1 MKSLELVFDGKKLP
15 FSPDIAVTE
24 DGETIYIGADFGDG
38 DWKQTFFAD
47 IPQKELYK
55 QNKALQQIYDQLED
69 KLTKYTKDTYPDI
82 KVDWDMLVYDKLLLA
97 DNDFRMSTMIDK

>member
-24 DGETIYIGADFGDG
+24 DGEEIYIGADFGDG
-38 DWKQTFFAD
+38 DWKKTFFAD
-47 IPQKELYK
+47 IPEKELYK
-55 QNKALQQIYDQLED
+55 QNKALQQMYDQLED

-82 KVDWDMLVYDKLLLA
+82 KVDWDMLVYDELFLV
-97 DNDFRMSTMIDK
+97 DNNFRMSAMIDK

>member
-38 DWKQTFFAD
+38 DWKKTFFAD
-47 IPQKELYK
+47 IPEKELYK
-55 QNKALQQIYDQLED
+55 QHKTLQEIYDQLED
-69 KLTKYTKDTYPDI
+69 KLTRYTKDTYPDI
-82 KVDWDMLVYDKLLLA
+82 KVDWDMLVYDELLLG
-97 DNDFRMSTMIDK
+97 DNNFRMTAMIDK